1 MKKSILITGAS
12 SGIGKAIAMYFAEKD
27 WNVGATM
34 RQPEKEK
41 ELRQHPN
48 IQLYALDVTNE
59 ENTRQV
65 IKTAADYFGGID
77 VLVNNA
83 GYGLVGAFEAMS
95 NEQIRKQ
102 FETNLFG
109 AMNMTRAIL
118 PHFRQKQNGMIINI
132 SSLGGL
138 ISFPLNS
145 AYLSTKWALE
155 GFMESL
161 QYELKPFNIRI
172 KNIEP
177 GIINTA
183 FGNAVEFVSNATYDQ
198 YAIPAQAN
206 MSDSMKK
213 GAAPIVVAKEVWTAV
228 NDRSWRLRYV
238 TGSGASFLLFLRRLL
253 PHTAFT
259 KMVASQIEKGVKREK

>member
-12 SGIGKAIAMYFAEKD
+12 SGIGKAIAIYFAEQG
-27 WNVGATM
+27 WNVAATM

-41 ELRQHPN
+41 ELGQHSN
-48 IQLYALDVTNE
+48 IRLFALDVTNE
-59 ENTRQV
+59 AHIRQV
-65 IKTAADYFGGID
+65 VQASVAAFGSID

-83 GYGLVGAFEAMS
+83 GYGLVGAFEAMN

-109 AMNMTRAIL
+109 VMNMTRAIL
-118 PHFRQKQNGMIINI
+118 PHFREKQSGMIINI

-145 AYLSTKWALE
+145 VYLSTKWALE

-177 GIINTA
+177 GVINTA
-183 FGNAVEFVSNATYDQ
+183 FGHAVEFVSNANYDH

-206 MSDSMKK
+206 MSASMQK
-213 GAAPIVVAKEVWTAV
+213 GSDPSVVAKTVWTAAQ
-228 NDRSWRLRYV
+228 DQSWRLRYV
-238 TGSGASFLLFLRRLL
+238 TGAGASFLLTLRRLL
-253 PHTAFT
+253 PHGMFT
-259 KMVASQIEKGVKREK
+259 KMVASQIEKGAKQ

>member
-12 SGIGKAIAMYFAEKD
+12 SGIGKAIAVYFAEKG
-27 WNVGATM
+27 WTVFATM
-34 RQPEKEK
+34 RQPEKETS
-41 ELRQHPN
+41 LQNYPN
-48 IQLYALDVTNE
+48 VQLLALDVTRE

-65 IKTAADYFGGID
+65 IATALETAGRID

-95 NEQIRKQ
+95 NEQVRRQ
-102 FETNLFG
+102 FDTNLFG

-118 PHFRQKQNGMIINI
+118 PHFRETKSGMIINI

-145 AYLSTKWALE
+145 VYLSTKWALE

-177 GIINTA
+177 GVVKTA
-183 FGNAVEFVSNATYDQ
+183 FGNAVEFVSNHYYDE
-198 YAIPAQAN
+198 YAKAVLAN
-206 MSDSMKK
+206 MEESMQK
-213 GAAPIVVAKEVWTAV
+213 GADPMIVAKKLWAAIH
-228 NDRSWRLRYV
+228 DRSWRLRYV
-238 TGSGASFLLFLRRLL
+238 TGGSASFLFFMRRLL
-253 PHTAFT
+253 PHTVFT
-259 KMVASQIEKGVKREK
+259 KMVAGQMEKGAH